1 MELNMNSSDEKCQ
14 PHCKTGCLTPLQDFD
29 ICKKKNY
36 FWRGVFKI
44 CPQVILTLNFKSLPN
59 PKLLVCPNWSGLVQT
74 LKQTFQPEP
83 SNSCLAPA
91 PWGKGVQISEAEN
104 LIKVNFGEQW
114 HLVVNFY
121 KVNFT
126 WWSDHHRSRHPRPLH
141 QDPPEDDIQ
150 LQMNDSQHWKPHNEP
165 GCR

>member
-29 ICKKKNY
+29 ICKKNY
-36 FWRGVFKI
+36 FWQGVFKI